1 LSVRVLEL
9 ANKVA
14 IVTGGSSGIGQAI
27 SLLFAREGAK
37 VMIADINSA
46 DDTLATIRNAGGQ
59 AEFINTDVSDSS
71 QVRRLVSETLRMLGA
86 VDVVCNNAGVELLK
100 LVTETGE
107 DEWDRVIDIN
117 LKGPF
122 LVSKYVLPH
131 MISKKDGAIVNIAS
145 QLGVV
150 GAERFS
156 AYCASKGGLILLTKA
171 MALECAKYGVRV
183 NCVCPGAIETPMLD
197 REVNLENRPDE
208 ARIRFLS
215 KHPVGR
221 LGRPEEVANAV
232 LFLASDKASFITG
245 EALLVDGA
253 YVAQ

>member
-1 LSVRVLEL
+1 LVRVLEL

-14 IVTGGSSGIGQAI
+14 IVTGGSSGIGRAI

-46 DDTLATIRNAGGQ
+46 EDSLATIRNAGGQ
-59 AEFINTDVSDSS
+59 AEFIKTDVSDSS
-71 QVRRLVSETLRMLGA
+71 QVRRLVSETLRMLGT
-86 VDVVCNNAGVELLK
+86 VDVVCNNAGIELLK
-100 LVTETGE
+100 LLTETGE

-131 MISKKDGAIVNIAS
+131 MMSKKDGVIVNIAS

-197 REVNLENRPDE
+197 REVNLEKRPDE
-208 ARIRFLS
+208 ARIRFVS

-221 LGRPEEVANAV
+221 LGSPEEVANAV

>member
-1 LSVRVLEL
+1 MSVRVLEL

>member
-1 LSVRVLEL
+1 MLVRVLEL

-14 IVTGGSSGIGQAI
+14 IVTGGSSGIGRAI

-46 DDTLATIRNAGGQ
+46 EDVLATIRNAGGQ
-59 AEFINTDVSDSS
+59 AEFVKTDVSDSS
-71 QVRRLVSETLRMLGA
+71 QVRRLVSETLRTLGT
-86 VDVVCNNAGVELLK
+86 VDIVCNNAGIELLR
-100 LVTETGE
+100 LLTETDE
-107 DEWDRVIDIN
+107 DEWDRVIDTN

-131 MISKKDGAIVNIAS
+131 MIRKKNGAIVNIAS

-150 GAERFS
+150 GAERFT

-197 REVNLENRPDE
+197 REVNLEKRPDE
-208 ARIRFLS
+208 ARMQFVG

-221 LGRPEEVANAV
+221 LGSPEEVANAV